1 LHSLSIPQIVM
12 ASINFYVGIYYLI
25 LYSKKPQIKEH
36 LPFAFLCVSAGLY
49 NIFSLGLYNSLSI
62 EQGVFWQRLQLNM
75 GGIISMFFIWF
86 ITVFTEQK
94 SRLIFKLTVAWY
106 LVILLA
112 SFLVNPELSLTAS
125 RPAIKHINFLDIS
138 AITYYEG
145 EAGLVYLLE
154 MVSMGVLY
162 VYLLILALRYY
173 RKSRSRV
180 FLTVIISLFIFFFGV
195 TNDILVGLQV
205 YSFIYLS
212 EYMYFFIIMAMA
224 YTLLSK
230 FVSVQTAF
238 EELNSTLELK
248 VQERTNALK
257 ESQDKSIQSAKMAA
271 VGTLA
276 SGVAHEIN
284 NPLTVILG
292 FAQFLMKQVKKD
304 SLFYA
309 PLEAIERESERCKKL
324 VQSLLIYSRASKFN
338 KEIININKS
347 IEDSLLLIEVRT
359 KINNITIERDLEQNL
374 PEIIVDNNQIQQIII
389 NLCNN
394 AADAMPQG
402 GIIRV
407 GSRQKTEY
415 LEIIISDTGTGIPKE
430 NIDKIFN
437 PFFTT
442 KEVGKG
448 TGLGLSLCYEI
459 IQKHKG
465 NITVKSETGKGTSFT
480 IMLPLKQE
488 PL

>member
-1 LHSLSIPQIVM
+1 M
-12 ASINFYVGIYYLI
+12 
-25 LYSKKPQIKEH
+25 
-36 LPFAFLCVSAGLY
+36 
-49 NIFSLGLYNSLSI
+49 
-62 EQGVFWQRLQLNM
+62 
-75 GGIISMFFIWF
+75 
-86 ITVFTEQK
+86 
-94 SRLIFKLTVAWY
+94 
-106 LVILLA
+106 
-112 SFLVNPELSLTAS
+112 
-125 RPAIKHINFLDIS
+125 
-138 AITYYEG
+138 
-145 EAGLVYLLE
+145 
-154 MVSMGVLY
+154 
-162 VYLLILALRYY
+162 
-173 RKSRSRV
+173 
-180 FLTVIISLFIFFFGV
+180 
-195 TNDILVGLQV
+195 
-205 YSFIYLS
+205 
-212 EYMYFFIIMAMA
+212 
-224 YTLLSK
+224 
-230 FVSVQTAF
+230 
-238 EELNSTLELK
+238 
-248 VQERTNALK
+248 
-257 ESQDKSIQSAKMAA
+257 
-271 VGTLA
+271 
-276 SGVAHEIN
+276 
-284 NPLTVILG
+284 
-292 FAQFLMKQVKKD
+292 
-304 SLFYA
+304 
-309 PLEAIERESERCKKL
+309 
-324 VQSLLIYSRASKFN
+324 
-338 KEIININKS
+338 
-347 IEDSLLLIEVRT
+347 LIEVRT